1 VQETRQRIIEY
12 LREKKQGTVDE
23 LAAMA
28 NLTPMTVR
36 YHLNVLQSDNLVTA
50 PVVRRLTGRGR
61 PQQIY
66 ELTEAADDLFPVD
79 YYSLTDYLLDELSL
93 RLGQEGITE
102 IFHSIADR
110 LTGEIPPV
118 KKNETSQERLDQVI
132 TFLQERGFV
141 VDWVAQDDHY
151 LIHSYSCPYRQ
162 VAKAY
167 KQVCLLDQQVI
178 GSMLNTTPTRVAC
191 ITTDDDHCI
200 YRVSEPF
207 KLAVELN

>member
-61 PQQIY
+61 PR
-66 ELTEAADDLFPVD
+66 
-79 YYSLTDYLLDELSL
+79 L

-118 KKNETSQERLDQVI
+118 KKNDTSQERLDQVI

-207 KLAVELN
+207 KLAGGLN